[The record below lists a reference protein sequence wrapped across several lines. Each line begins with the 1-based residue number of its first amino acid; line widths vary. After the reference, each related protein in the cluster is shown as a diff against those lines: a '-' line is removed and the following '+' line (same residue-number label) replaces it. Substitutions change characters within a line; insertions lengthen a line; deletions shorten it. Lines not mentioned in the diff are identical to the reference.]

1 MGILETIALSMG
13 IAWASGINLYAAI
26 GTLGLLGATGHMVL
40 PPELQILQDPAVIA
54 AAGLMYCV
62 EFFADKVPGVDS
74 SWDAVH
80 SFIRIP
86 AGAILAAM
94 AVGHVSPAAELAA
107 LILGGGLAATSHGLK
122 SGGRILINSSPEP
135 FTNWTAS
142 VSEDVVVV
150 AGLSA
155 AVFSPGAFLVGLG
168 VFLLLAIWL
177 MPKIWRGIKV
187 LFANLGRLFGRETA
201 ASVSAQG
208 PGDIPGD
215 GRSNDL
221 FDPKLL
227 TRRQGN
233 SGGLGAI
240 EPPR

>member
-54 AAGLMYCV
+54 AAGFMYCV

-74 SWDAVH
+74 SWDVLH

-86 AGAILAAM
+86 AGAVLAAM
-94 AVGHVSPAAELAA
+94 AVGHVSPEAELAA

-135 FTNWTAS
+135 VSNWVAS

-150 AGLSA
+150 AGLTA
-155 AVFSPGAFLVGLG
+155 AVFSPGAFLVALGL
-168 VFLLLAIWL
+168 FLLLAIWL
-177 MPKIWRGIKV
+177 MPKIWRGIKA
-187 LFANLGRLFGRETA
+187 LFAALGRVFGGRGATA
-201 ASVSAQG
+201 AATASSEAKPAQ
-208 PGDIPGD
+208 
-215 GRSNDL
+215 L
-221 FDPKLL
+221 FNPKLL
-227 TRRQGN
+227 SGRQ
-233 SGGLGAI
+233 GAI

>member
-26 GTLGLLGATGHMVL
+26 ATLGLLGATGNMVL

-62 EFFADKVPGVDS
+62 EFFADKVPGVDTA
-74 SWDAVH
+74 WDTVH

-94 AVGHVSPAAELAA
+94 AVGDVSPAAELAA
-107 LILGGGLAATSHGLK
+107 LIVGGGLAATSHSLK
-122 SGGRILINSSPEP
+122 AGSRILINTSPEP
-135 FTNWTAS
+135 VSNWTAS
-142 VSEDVVVV
+142 VGEDVVVV
-150 AGLSA
+150 AGLTA
-155 AVFSPGAFLVGLG
+155 AVFSPGAFLIGLG
-168 VFLLLAIWL
+168 LFLLLAIWL
-177 MPKIWRGIKV
+177 MPRIWRGIKA
-187 LFANLGRLFGRETA
+187 LFGRLARLFGARPAPEPA
-201 ASVSAQG
+201 AAAAA
-208 PGDIPGD
+208 
-215 GRSNDL
+215 L

-227 TRRQGN
+227 AKQP
-233 SGGLGAI
+233 GAI